1 MGTKSRQVKDL
12 KVTLITICVATSLSI
27 INIDNSFAV
36 DKKVITK
43 AGRVN
48 ATVSNTI
55 LSGKG
60 APSASIGIDGDFYL
74 DKTSFNF
81 YGPKT
86 NGKWTIPASLRG
98 PVGPQGPAGIDGKDG
113 AKGSTTSASAT
124 VGAKGDVGPAG
135 VAGPQGPQG
144 LPGLQGPQGLPGAP
158 GSTGPAGATGA
169 AGTNGTNGAQGLRG
183 ETGTAGATGAA
194 GTNGANGTNGTDGTN
209 GAQGLKGETGTA
221 GATGSAGATGP
232 SEVKS
237 EALNFTAIIGTANG
251 TSTLTFGNFAPGKTY
266 LVRLLLHARTVDNN
280 SKHIGLTISDSS
292 LASPPPTSYVVSEGH
307 VKRTTT
313 FDLEVG
319 ITAEILVDGSAV
331 ATSHQLTAEIYCL
344 QSIASPGLVMTGTY
358 SSQLVGAIL

>member
-124 VGAKGDVGPAG
+124 VGPKGDVGPAG
-135 VAGPQGPQG
+135 PQG
-144 LPGLQGPQGLPGAP
+144 LQGLQGLPGAP
-158 GSTGPAGATGA
+158 GSTGPAGATGP
-169 AGTNGTNGAQGLRG
+169 AGSSGGGTPGP
-183 ETGTAGATGAA
+183 AGATGAA
-194 GTNGANGTNGTDGTN
+194 GTNGTN

-232 SEVKS
+232 SEVKV
-237 EALNFTAIIGTANG
+237 LNILGPGAASPWIVS
-251 TSTLTFGNFAPGKTY
+251 TSSSGESTSSQFGNF
-266 LVRLLLHARTVDNN
+266 NN
-280 SKHIGLTISDSS
+280 SKSYHFAISVVGSSAASFSGCKMGSRVFISGGSALSGYSSYFGLGNIATTPSASTNIFNFYHEGTIAAGANISN
-292 LASPPPTSYVVSEGH
+292 LTVSVIDGDGCTGT
-307 VKRTTT
+307 VMSGNPVT
-313 FDLEVG
+313 
-319 ITAEILVDGSAV
+319 ITA
-331 ATSHQLTAEIYCL
+331 TAYI
-344 QSIASPGLVMTGTY
+344 QT
-358 SSQLVGAIL
+358 VGAIL

>member
-124 VGAKGDVGPAG
+124 VGPKGDVGPAG
-135 VAGPQGPQG
+135 PQG
-144 LPGLQGPQGLPGAP
+144 LQGLQGLPGAP
-158 GSTGPAGATGA
+158 GSTGPAGATGP
-169 AGTNGTNGAQGLRG
+169 AGSSGGGTPGP
-183 ETGTAGATGAA
+183 AGATGAA
-194 GTNGANGTNGTDGTN
+194 GTNGTN